1 MKDYVVALIGRPNVG
16 KSTLF
21 NAILGSN
28 DAITEKDPGI
38 TRDRKYGSINREG
51 FRIIL
56 VDTGGYDTDETGII
70 SKIREQTL
78 MAITESDISIFVV
91 DGRVGLMPSDEDVA
105 EILRKHSKPVILAV
119 NKIDNDDQNEF
130 LYDFNKLGIKKII
143 PISASHRKNLTT
155 LTDAID
161 EIAVKLPS
169 IRKAAK
175 KVDDNMKIAIVGQPN
190 SGKSSLVNFLLGK
203 KRMIVSEM
211 PGTTRD
217 SVDSEIKFH
226 GIAVTLID
234 TAGLRRKAK
243 VNNKVEVYSILRT
256 IKSIE
261 RSDIVFLMFDIEKGL
276 TVQDQKIAALVR
288 NRQKC
293 LLILGNKWDLVDTDR
308 HEKRKSL
315 DQEIKDKFSFFP
327 GVGIE
332 VISATQGQNVGKV
345 MDAAFVYFQKYRI
358 KFPTSKLNSVFQLIM
373 ADNLPSASRSF
384 KMYYGTQTDNRPP
397 TFKLFI
403 NSKRHVNKTLIR
415 FLEKRLTE
423 KLGLQGIPLQIDL
436 VERR

>member
-78 MAITESDISIFVV
+78 MAVTESDISIFVV

-130 LYDFNKLGIKKII
+130 LYEFNKLGIKKII

-161 EIAVKLPS
+161 E
-169 IRKAAK
+169 
-175 KVDDNMKIAIVGQPN
+175 
-190 SGKSSLVNFLLGK
+190 
-203 KRMIVSEM
+203 
-211 PGTTRD
+211 
-217 SVDSEIKFH
+217 
-226 GIAVTLID
+226 
-234 TAGLRRKAK
+234 
-243 VNNKVEVYSILRT
+243 
-256 IKSIE
+256 
-261 RSDIVFLMFDIEKGL
+261 
-276 TVQDQKIAALVR
+276 
-288 NRQKC
+288 
-293 LLILGNKWDLVDTDR
+293 
-308 HEKRKSL
+308 
-315 DQEIKDKFSFFP
+315 
-327 GVGIE
+327 
-332 VISATQGQNVGKV
+332 
-345 MDAAFVYFQKYRI
+345 
-358 KFPTSKLNSVFQLIM
+358 
-373 ADNLPSASRSF
+373 
-384 KMYYGTQTDNRPP
+384 
-397 TFKLFI
+397 
-403 NSKRHVNKTLIR
+403 
-415 FLEKRLTE
+415 
-423 KLGLQGIPLQIDL
+423 
-436 VERR
+436 